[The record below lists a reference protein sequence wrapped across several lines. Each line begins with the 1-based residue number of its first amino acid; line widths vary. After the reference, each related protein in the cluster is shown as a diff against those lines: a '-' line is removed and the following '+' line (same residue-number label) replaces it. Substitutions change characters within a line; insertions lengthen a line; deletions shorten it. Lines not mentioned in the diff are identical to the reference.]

1 MLLQYCKSDGHAN
14 KAISTTLGTQR
25 LVTQQF
31 LTQEFTELT
40 LYSRVHVTKVTWTR
54 GNTIKLKHF
63 STVVTNSCISPLSL
77 TQFAQE
83 LWTIIRDR
91 FFSSRIS
98 LALEIINK
106 ITH

>member
-40 LYSRVHVTKVTWTR
+40 LYSRVHVTKVT
-54 GNTIKLKHF
+54 
-63 STVVTNSCISPLSL
+63 
-77 TQFAQE
+77 
-83 LWTIIRDR
+83 
-91 FFSSRIS
+91 
-98 LALEIINK
+98 
-106 ITH
+106 